1 MLPRS
6 AILNLSLSA
15 TCDLTHFCSL
25 MFSFRLPLSPPSAPP
40 SALRQPSISPPSAL
54 RQPIRLLSLL
64 FLLLPVSVSSHSFLS
79 PSRSHI
85 SSLSS
90 PLFSS
95 SCWLSLSLSLSLRLH
110 PQLNLT
116 EAQFEYTYKY
126 KNSL

>member
-25 MFSFRLPLSPPSAPP
+25 MFSYRLPLSPSVSPP
-40 SALRQPSISPPSAL
+40 SALRQPSVSPSV
-54 RQPIRLLSLL
+54 SF

-85 SSLSS
+85 PSLSP

-95 SCWLSLSLSLSLRLH
+95 SCCLSLSLSLSDYIH
-110 PQLNLT
+110 SCHKHQHSLNIHINT
-116 EAQFEYTYKY
+116 KTTC
-126 KNSL
+126 SLKVVFYER